1 MDDPALTPPSPN
13 SHKIS
18 PSPTGYMSVKDAIR
32 EQANVRREQ
41 RLNAPRQVAM
51 PPNWNEVHQ
60 QAAYAQSLTGPR
72 AGPPPKVGFPRAE
85 DGIAQ
90 MSSTLSISCTSSVMP
105 GSPGMGSAPGSP
117 TRDATTSGGMRSA
130 LGGSSKSGLNHTSTY
145 FYGEAP
151 IKPSLCLGNQYNAV
165 GSYSMFGSQA
175 MSDGRP
181 PERSARHL
189 EQGADDERTSR
200 PPSERAT
207 ASSRR
212 HPTSIHCS
220 RRSAAR
226 CSTASART
234 RRGPGLEERFDADRR
249 DQRAAQ
255 RLGRERTASEAR
267 AERGMRG
274 AAGGVCGPR
283 CGNGG
288 LCKALLY
295 YRAWCASS
303 FPCLWPRAQEE
314 DGGSL
319 WRADGTCAHMLFLCA
334 RIVAWLSG

>member
-151 IKPSLCLGNQYNAV
+151 LKPVLCTGNMYNAV

-175 MSDGRP
+175 
-181 PERSARHL
+181 L
-189 EQGADDERTSR
+189 
-200 PPSERAT
+200 SERN
-207 ASSRR
+207 SSGAFGFG
-212 HPTSIHCS
+212 TSTRQQLMNTYISPAHLKDCYGKFSPSPDKYTLQSSLGRQVLDSKISYPS
-220 RRSAAR
+220 RSF
-226 CSTASART
+226 
-234 RRGPGLEERFDADRR
+234 GLEERFDADRR

-255 RLGRERTASEAR
+255 TPGP
-267 AERGMRG
+267 G
-274 AAGGVCGPR
+274 A
-283 CGNGG
+283 
-288 LCKALLY
+288 
-295 YRAWCASS
+295 YR
-303 FPCLWPRAQEE
+303 
-314 DGGSL
+314 
-319 WRADGTCAHMLFLCA
+319 
-334 RIVAWLSG
+334 V